1 MFEEVFKTKIDYKHK
16 DFTNFSSSGNTVFLF
31 LTILLFYNII
41 FTISKQENKI
51 KAIMIF
57 ILIVFLVLFYIN
69 NKYETNINFSK
80 KYKHVDELINE
91 VNSGDIVLFRTYLLT
106 EFGNFINFLT
116 PFFQNTYFTH
126 IGMIFKDKNG
136 KAYIMESNGE
146 TFFCDIF
153 KREKKGVCFLDL
165 AKRIKNSTYHRIH
178 IVKNN
183 IHKYLDHDKFE
194 ECCFKYK
201 DYDFN
206 ENGVYCLNLVTKIL
220 NENDIMKPNFILPYI
235 FEDVINPKNYNKNII
250 FEEPIIIKEYIEE
263 ENKI

>member
-91 VNSGDIVLFRTYLLT
+91 DINNSSNLEDFEV
-106 EFGNFINFLT
+106 
-116 PFFQNTYFTH
+116 
-126 IGMIFKDKNG
+126 IFKKLIFDFK
-136 KAYIMESNGE
+136 
-146 TFFCDIF
+146 DIL
-153 KREKKGVCFLDL
+153 LD
-165 AKRIKNSTYHRIH
+165 
-178 IVKNN
+178 
-183 IHKYLDHDKFE
+183 D
-194 ECCFKYK
+194 
-201 DYDFN
+201 
-206 ENGVYCLNLVTKIL
+206 
-220 NENDIMKPNFILPYI
+220 
-235 FEDVINPKNYNKNII
+235 
-250 FEEPIIIKEYIEE
+250 EEP
-263 ENKI
+263 NN